1 MKMENLKR
9 ILDFLER
16 EEVISDYDIE
26 NGTFGEN
33 EISFVRTIYE
43 EDKIYNRRYIFK
55 EGIDRESF
63 TIKTEIVGKIWYCS
77 VNKKNK

>member
-1 MKMENLKR
+1 MLEGHI

-43 EDKIYNRRYIFK
+43 EDKIYNIP
-55 EGIDRESF
+55 IDVD
-63 TIKTEIVGKIWYCS
+63 TIEKGYPILCA
-77 VNKKNK
+77 

>member
-1 MKMENLKR
+1 MKMENLER

-43 EDKIYNRRYIFK
+43 EDKIYNRRY
-55 EGIDRESF
+55 
-63 TIKTEIVGKIWYCS
+63 
-77 VNKKNK
+77 KKQ

>member
-43 EDKIYNRRYIFK
+43 GDKIYNRRYIFK

-63 TIKTEIVGKIWYCS
+63 TIETEIVGKIWYCS
-77 VNKKNK
+77 VNKKK